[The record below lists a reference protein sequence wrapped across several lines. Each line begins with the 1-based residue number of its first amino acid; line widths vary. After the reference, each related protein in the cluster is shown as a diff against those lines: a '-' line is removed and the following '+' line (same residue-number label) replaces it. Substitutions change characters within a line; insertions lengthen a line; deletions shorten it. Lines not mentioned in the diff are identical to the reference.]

1 MAGELKAMVATNA
14 FGLGIDKADIRFVV
28 HYNFPGSIEAYYQEA
43 GRAGRDGLP
52 AVCTMLYRVE
62 DRRIQSYFLGGKYP
76 EVQEAARVALVLER
90 YPRKVKVPVRELSER
105 SDVSLRK
112 TRITL
117 ILLKRH
123 GLVREYRGGSW
134 ERLEDDLTRVDLGE
148 DLHSYEERRE
158 RDSRK
163 LDAMVQYC
171 QTLRCRTRY
180 ILEYFG
186 ARLDDDWRCERCD
199 SCLNGRT

>member
-1 MAGELKAMVATNA
+1 
-14 FGLGIDKADIRFVV
+14 
-28 HYNFPGSIEAYYQEA
+28 
-43 GRAGRDGLP
+43 
-52 AVCTMLYRVE
+52 MLYRVE

-90 YPRKVKVPVRELSER
+90 YPRNTKVPASELSER
-105 SDVSLRK
+105 SDVSSRK

-134 ERLEDDLTRVDLGE
+134 ERLEDDLTSVDLSD

-158 RDSRK
+158 RDRRK
-163 LDAMVQYC
+163 LDAIVEYC

-186 ARLDDDWRCERCD
+186 AQLDAAWRCQQCD
-199 SCLNGRT
+199 SCMNGRG